1 MVSSSEIVGGIV
13 SVVDGSTVVVCGV
26 VGSTVVVGSSVVVG
40 SPVVVGSSVVVG
52 TVTVVVTTMVVG
64 PFVTVEVE
72 NI

>member
-40 SPVVVGSSVVVG
+40 S
-52 TVTVVVTTMVVG
+52 VTVVVTTVVVG
-64 PFVTVEVE
+64 TFVTVEVK